1 MTGTH
6 SVIAMLLDPVAPT
19 DFLGEHWNRRALHI
33 QGHAGKFAGL
43 FDRQA
48 WRAALPGCRML
59 KAGYHDADGWL
70 RDFPIKPDQ
79 AEHLLGAGMT
89 ICAGFL
95 PETGPLGSL
104 LAGLRRDLLTPGK
117 PYFNCY
123 HSPDGHG
130 FNLHIDDHP
139 VLILQIEG
147 TKSWRYSAVPGVVNP
162 TRGFQF
168 PPGRAA
174 VKLPWGYFTRPE
186 PDSLASVELG
196 PGDVLYLPAGTWHEA
211 RARGSSLALT
221 LAYERVSATAVMRDA
236 IADRLEQLI
245 EHATPAPV
253 ALADGEPDGALSAE
267 LTRLRDLLLE
277 TLRDLDVADLEAAWR
292 RLSRATRP
300 ADFGPAGH
308 H

>member
-1 MTGTH
+1 
-6 SVIAMLLDPVAPT
+6 MLLDPMHT
-19 DFLGEHWNRRALHI
+19 DAISSASTGTGGPCTSKAMPASSRACSTGRLGERHS
-33 QGHAGKFAGL
+33 
-43 FDRQA
+43 QA
-48 WRAALPGCRML
+48 VACS

-147 TKSWRYSAVPGVVNP
+147 TKAWRYSAVPGVVNP

-196 PGDVLYLPAGTWHEA
+196 PGDVLYLPPGTWHEA

-253 ALADGEPDGALSAE
+253 ALADSEPDGALERRAGTAARSA
-267 LTRLRDLLLE
+267 
-277 TLRDLDVADLEAAWR
+277 A
-292 RLSRATRP
+292 
-300 ADFGPAGH
+300 
-308 H
+308 